1 MEVVIEKKY
10 PVSAG
15 IPAAWAVLSD
25 MHALA
30 TCMPGAQIT
39 EDIDATHYKG
49 SVRVKVGPAVA
60 AFAGTI
66 EILALDAATHTLKM
80 LGKGADKGGSSASME
95 LTASLLPGENGP
107 VMLLDVGAN
116 ADARPSHLVQ
126 FAHLGAAYMR
136 AVHGIAEPRVA
147 ILSIG
152 EEPTKGSMLVV
163 EAHQTLAA
171 ENGLR
176 FVGNLES
183 RDILSGHAEVIVTDG
198 FTGNVVLKLAE
209 GLVQLLFDQMRA
221 AARSSWRSK
230 IGGALLLPS
239 LRGVRA
245 RLDYRRYGAVPLL
258 GVNGAVFVG
267 HGRSDEAAV
276 ASAVRSAQQAVDHGM
291 MAALTSAIGPDG
303 TSAASS

>member
-95 LTASLLPGENGP
+95 LTASLLPGENGHCVLAGHAAVIVNGKFAQFGGRMMNSVSDMILAQFAQVFSQKAQALQASAP
-107 VMLLDVGAN
+107 
-116 ADARPSHLVQ
+116 ADAAAAGSAPTAGAQAQQTNPS
-126 FAHLGAAYMR
+126 AA
-136 AVHGIAEPRVA
+136 APSAPAAPVVA
-147 ILSIG
+147 TEFNAL
-152 EEPTKGSMLVV
+152 
-163 EAHQTLAA
+163 
-171 ENGLR
+171 
-176 FVGNLES
+176 
-183 RDILSGHAEVIVTDG
+183 
-198 FTGNVVLKLAE
+198 
-209 GLVQLLFDQMRA
+209 GLVWSLVKQFFAGLFGKKPKA
-221 AARSSWRSK
+221 
-230 IGGALLLPS
+230 
-239 LRGVRA
+239 
-245 RLDYRRYGAVPLL
+245 
-258 GVNGAVFVG
+258 
-267 HGRSDEAAV
+267 
-276 ASAVRSAQQAVDHGM
+276 
-291 MAALTSAIGPDG
+291 
-303 TSAASS
+303 